1 MHVASLQVDEEDA
14 EERAQLRRKQ
24 IEAANKMLYDDTD
37 RPKALH
43 SRLLLSDVM
52 QERVVQMDYAKQIKS
67 LKRAQHDAFLVQ
79 QAARL
84 KVILRIQLAM
94 QHTLQSCW
102 AHLGGCVFADKTVS
116 VGEAAPLGQPYTYIE
131 AGHLTMTHVLK
142 TAKSAVDCCTAVLL
156 RRLLNKQ
163 QGHACSH

>member
-1 MHVASLQVDEEDA
+1 MALTGQDPTSHAHAVQIDEADA

-67 LKRAQHDAFLVQ
+67 LKRQQDDAFLVQ

-84 KVILRIQLAM
+84 QASAAFMMRSLRGALVKSHHKCNQM
-94 QHTLQSCW
+94 TPERCQHYRTS
-102 AHLGGCVFADKTVS
+102 
-116 VGEAAPLGQPYTYIE
+116 Y
-131 AGHLTMTHVLK
+131 
-142 TAKSAVDCCTAVLL
+142 
-156 RRLLNKQ
+156 
-163 QGHACSH
+163 